1 MNKLIKKLTVIVMSA
16 TLSLGAVSVWAP
28 LNTVYAYG
36 SGGQVESMKE
46 KSMKDIKVKWDLK
59 PDKAVTVKALY
70 AGIGK
75 KKESLKITDYKIT
88 NASKKGYKKL
98 TFTFHY
104 AKKWTPTAKDVHKIL
119 NSDELAESE
128 TIGESL
134 YYGIVDYD
142 TGYDLEGNNDFHV
155 TVKSGKWKYEG
166 AKKYSD
172 SDGCWIKTAKSGSV
186 KVTVTYPKDYKG
198 LCIVVGADNVFDKDA
213 YEDAAFW
220 NGMYAFNAT
229 SMYIKGKSNSHW
241 MRVK

>member
-1 MNKLIKKLTVIVMSA
+1 MNKLIKKLIVIVMSA
-16 TLSLGAVSVWAP
+16 TLSLGAVSVCAP
-28 LNTVYAYG
+28 LDTVYAYG
-36 SGGQVESMKE
+36 SGGQVEGMQE

-70 AGIGK
+70 AGVGK
-75 KKESLKITDYKIT
+75 KKESFKITDYKIT

-98 TFTFHY
+98 SFTFHY
-104 AKKWTPTAKDVHKIL
+104 ARKWTPTAKDIHKML
-119 NSDELAESE
+119 NSDELAEYE
-128 TIGESL
+128 TLFAGH

-155 TVKSGKWKYEG
+155 TVKSGKWK
-166 AKKYSD
+166 KKDVKKITD
-172 SDGCWIKTAKSGSV
+172 SDGCELYHDKSGSV

-198 LCIVVGADNVFDKDA
+198 LCVVVGADNVFDDGA